1 MSEDFTTNERAP
13 RVPRSFAVRISE
25 DISTENV
32 HWDMV
37 TAKNLSA
44 SGILFNYDRYIEPG
58 TRIRFKISLP
68 VCDAVECEGEVVRNV
83 MGPPRGVF
91 AGSDPEV
98 CAIAAVFKDIS
109 EHDQLVM
116 GEFLSACDE
125 VEVNKF
131 PADDKPSKPR
141 EKRIDRSFFTWIQR
155 IGQTDW
161 VSASMKNLSVS
172 GALIGYSE
180 PLDIEEQVA
189 LRIRLPF
196 LESPVVCRGQVV
208 RVDKV
213 TAPGALMQSFYIGI
227 KFSSF
232 DEAAQQQFGKYV
244 EKHGRD

>member
-1 MSEDFTTNERAP
+1 MSEDFPVNERAP
-13 RVPRSFAVRISE
+13 RVFRSFAVRISE
-25 DISTENV
+25 DVLAEEV

-91 AGSDPEV
+91 ASSDPEV
-98 CAIAAVFKDIS
+98 CAIAAVFQDIS
-109 EHDQLVM
+109 EHDQQVM
-116 GEFLSACDE
+116 GEFLKACDE
-125 VEVNKF
+125 VEANRF
-131 PADDKPSKPR
+131 PADDEPQKPR
-141 EKRIDRSFFTWIQR
+141 KKRIDRAFISWIQR

-161 VSASMKNLSVS
+161 VSVSMKNLSVS
-172 GALIGYSE
+172 GALIGHSE
-180 PLDIEEQVA
+180 PLDIEEEVA

-196 LESPVVCRGQVV
+196 LESPVVCRGHVV
-208 RVDKV
+208 RVDKI
-213 TAPGALMQSFYIGI
+213 TAPGALMKNFYIGI

-232 DEAAQQQFGKYV
+232 DEAAQQQFDEYA

>member
-1 MSEDFTTNERAP
+1 MNEDLPINKRAP
-13 RVPRSFAVRISE
+13 RVFRSFAVRISE
-25 DISTENV
+25 DVSAGEV

-68 VCDAVECEGEVVRNV
+68 VCDAVECEGEIVRNV

-116 GEFLSACDE
+116 GEFLKACEE
-125 VEVNKF
+125 VEPSSF
-131 PADDKPSKPR
+131 PEDDAPKKPR
-141 EKRIDRSFFTWIQR
+141 EKRIDRAFIAWIQKAD
-155 IGQTDW
+155 QTEW
-161 VSASMKNLSVS
+161 TSVSMKNLSVS

-180 PLDIEEQVA
+180 PLDVEEEIA

-196 LESPVVCRGQVV
+196 LEFPVVCRGRVV
-208 RVDKV
+208 RVDKI
-213 TAPGALMQSFYIGI
+213 TAPGALMHSFYIGI
-227 KFSSF
+227 KFFSF
-232 DEAAQQQFGKYV
+232 DEDAQQKFGEYAK
-244 EKHGRD
+244 KHGRD